1 MIPAKTYF
9 FYSGEGERCLGNLV
23 VFDGIWLTGKKQ
35 TIATIKEEIQKAK
48 TKELECK
55 VILRSFNKI

>member
-1 MIPAKTYF
+1 VRVKDAWA
-9 FYSGEGERCLGNLV
+9 
-23 VFDGIWLTGKKQ
+23 IWLSLMGFGSRAKKQ